1 IEESSGVVTP
11 VTDPRRCASENRSMP
26 TLTEKRTVGEIT
38 AALSASVRVF
48 EKYEIDYCC
57 GGKISLAAACAG
69 RGITSER
76 LIEELDAA
84 AAPTAGEAP
93 DWQTASLTDLIDHIL
108 TTHHAWLKTELP
120 RLSRLQQKVTAAHGA
135 AHADSLL
142 PLGETL
148 EALRQELEAHMM
160 KEEMVLFPMIRAG
173 SASVANPI
181 RCMEHEHDSA
191 GRALERMRAVTGN
204 YTLPAD
210 ACNSYRAL
218 FAGLQEFEADLHQH
232 IHLENN
238 ILFPRAKQ

>member
-1 IEESSGVVTP
+1 
-11 VTDPRRCASENRSMP
+11 MP
-26 TLTEKRTVGEIT
+26 TLTEERTVGEI
-38 AALSASVRVF
+38 AAERPASVRVF

-57 GGKISLAAACAG
+57 GGKTSLAAACAG
-69 RGITSER
+69 RGIAPER

-84 AAPTAGEAP
+84 LAPSAGADP

-108 TTHHAWLKTELP
+108 TKHHAWLKTELP

-135 AHADSLL
+135 AHADSLV
-142 PLGETL
+142 PLAETL

-160 KEEMVLFPMIRAG
+160 KEETILFPMIRAG

-181 RCMEHEHDSA
+181 SVMEHEHDSA

-218 FAGLQEFEADLHQH
+218 FAGLRELEADLHQH

-238 ILFPRAKQ
+238 ILFPRAAQ

>member
-1 IEESSGVVTP
+1 
-11 VTDPRRCASENRSMP
+11 MP

-38 AALSASVRVF
+38 AALPASVRVF

-173 SASVANPI
+173 SASVANQI
-181 RCMEHEHDSA
+181 
-191 GRALERMRAVTGN
+191 GRASCRERV
-204 YTLPAD
+204 
-210 ACNSYRAL
+210 
-218 FAGLQEFEADLHQH
+218 
-232 IHLENN
+232 
-238 ILFPRAKQ
+238 